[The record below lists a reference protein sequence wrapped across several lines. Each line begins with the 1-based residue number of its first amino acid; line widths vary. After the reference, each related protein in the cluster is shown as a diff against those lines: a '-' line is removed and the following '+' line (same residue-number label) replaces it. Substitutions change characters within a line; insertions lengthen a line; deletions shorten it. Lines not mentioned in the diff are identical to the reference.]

1 MSNLNGL
8 RYKFSSV
15 LLSEKNNLTL
25 IVIVSRGSIS
35 KKKVRRKEEVNPDL
49 LVVEKAFAS

>member
-35 KKKVRRKEEVNPDL
+35 KKKIRRKEEVNPDL